1 MDILNIIILSITGI
15 IVGAATGLI
24 GASGVIIV
32 VPVLAFIFNV
42 PISIAIGTSLL
53 IDVIV
58 SFSVTATY
66 AFKNRVNYRIGI
78 PTMIGAVVGA
88 QLGAYISVVMPQR
101 LLEIIFGIFML
112 LMGAFFLKTKGK
124 YQEKRVFHFENPRIN
139 FIIILIFGFIIG
151 ILAGLLGTSG
161 GVLYMLVYIIVFGLA
176 IKDSIGTSTLVMIIA
191 ALSGAI
197 GYIAL
202 KHINLFDAFFI
213 GIIAIPSGI
222 LFAKIAIKSKK
233 ETLII
238 ILGITL
244 IVVGVSM
251 LFH

>member
-1 MDILNIIILSITGI
+1 MDILSLVVLFITGI
-15 IVGAATGLI
+15 TVGAATGLI

-32 VPVLAFIFNV
+32 VPVLSFIFNE

-53 IDVIV
+53 TDVIV

-66 AFKNRVNYRIGI
+66 AFKNKVNYRIGI
-78 PTMIGAVVGA
+78 PTIIGAVIGA
-88 QLGAYISVVMPQR
+88 QLGAYISVIMPQR
-101 LLEIIFGIFML
+101 LLEIIFAIFML
-112 LMGAFFLKTKGK
+112 CMGAFFLKSKGK
-124 YQEKRVFHFENPRIN
+124 YKEKRAFNFENSFIN

-161 GVLYMLVYIIVFGLA
+161 GILYILVYVIVLGMS
-176 IKDSIGTSTLVMIIA
+176 IKDSIGTSTFVMIIA

-197 GYIAL
+197 GYIIL
-202 KHINLFDAFFI
+202 NHINLFDAFYI
-213 GIIAIPSGI
+213 GFIAIPSGI
-222 LFAKIAIKSKK
+222 LFARLAIKSKK

-238 ILGITL
+238 VLGITL
-244 IVVGVSM
+244 IVVGGSM